1 MAGESATL
9 RDVDPLG
16 SELII
21 STNAPQDVVLQAF
34 KSAFFAQPK
43 LLDHIKPTPMAHM
56 RAQIT
61 WASVDDVPGAAAAAR
76 IVNVDMDRRFE
87 DYRSWRHEL
96 GETVA
101 LEFDDVPEDV
111 RFRLTLESK
120 PTDAGVNVPNPWTM
134 HTYAHEICSILRHR
148 GYGVNGGESAETAGY
163 KQPPN
168 APPGWPFG
176 ADRHYLPPATPSSA
190 ES

>member
-1 MAGESATL
+1 M
-9 RDVDPLG
+9 DPLR
-16 SELII
+16 SELTI

-34 KSAFFAQPK
+34 KSAFFTPPK
-43 LLDHIKPTPMAHM
+43 LLDHVKPTPIAHM

-76 IVNVDMDRRFE
+76 IVEVNTNRRFE

-96 GETVA
+96 GETIA
-101 LEFDDVPEDV
+101 LEFDDVPADV

-120 PTDAGVNVPNPWTM
+120 PMDAGISVPNPWAM
-134 HTYAHEICSILRHR
+134 HTYAHEICSILRHQ
-148 GYGVNGGESAETAGY
+148 GFGVNGESTATATDGY

-176 ADRHYLPPATPSSA
+176 ADRDYLPPEPPAGA
-190 ES
+190 